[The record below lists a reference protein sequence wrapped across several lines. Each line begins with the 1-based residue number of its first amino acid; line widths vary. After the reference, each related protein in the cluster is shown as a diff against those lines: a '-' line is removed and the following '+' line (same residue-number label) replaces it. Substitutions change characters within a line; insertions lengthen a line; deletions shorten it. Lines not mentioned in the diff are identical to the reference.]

1 MLQVGIDSTLLRF
14 QCNVTIT
21 NFKATLIHEWNIP
34 RFFSI
39 WTSTCRR
46 MWGFWYSVN
55 KVLFISTVFC
65 EIRLLPMN
73 LKNGCFRFLFPLI
86 LGNSYNIKCVKTMP
100 WFWQIICI
108 CNHFFHQCFSSK
120 TPQDNSAYL
129 NCFQL
134 RTTINTKRRYK
145 IIISIKTIAAVICS
159 NTIAKLIKC
168 IVDTKIFSQE
178 TKLYAV
184 VPQK

>member
-1 MLQVGIDSTLLRF
+1 MLQVGIDSTLLRL

-46 MWGFWYSVN
+46 MLGFWYSVN

-108 CNHFFHQCFSSK
+108 CG
-120 TPQDNSAYL
+120 
-129 NCFQL
+129 
-134 RTTINTKRRYK
+134 I
-145 IIISIKTIAAVICS
+145 
-159 NTIAKLIKC
+159 
-168 IVDTKIFSQE
+168 IFSINVFLPKHHKTTLHILIVFKWE
-178 TKLYAV
+178 LLLTLKDVTKL
-184 VPQK
+184 